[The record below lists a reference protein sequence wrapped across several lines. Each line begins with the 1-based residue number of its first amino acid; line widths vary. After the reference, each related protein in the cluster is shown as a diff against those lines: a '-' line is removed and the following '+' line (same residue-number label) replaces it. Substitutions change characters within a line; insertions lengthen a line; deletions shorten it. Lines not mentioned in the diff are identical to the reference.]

1 MKSIVKYVIAR
12 ILKHGNG
19 WVNMTQIRLVL
30 ADLDQM
36 FLEKFSAYL
45 HKNKSVSFQLELFTS
60 PSKLENWL
68 EKGDKADLVA
78 ISSSFLSKM
87 DTQLDLKNLV
97 VLKDSPQS
105 QFPQNYAT
113 LHKYRPAET
122 LMKEILS
129 LCADNLTESLDKKES
144 SGQMHLVLYADGS
157 DVLNPMAQA
166 LTCFYAKN
174 HQPPFYLNLDEFSN
188 TDMYFTG
195 NHTRGLSEMLYY
207 VKSQKDNLSLKAEA
221 CSTRDFEYGVEFMK
235 GHQNSEDI
243 VKLSP
248 VDCESL
254 IKAIRGRACYSE
266 IILSRA
272 FHNDELLPLLVQ
284 EAHKIYITLLDYPT
298 SHDRLKK
305 IITLL
310 NRLEERMSL
319 VLKEKVLICVTRL
332 NKESSA
338 NTQDIPHYRMVYLP
352 LPNEEGAD
360 FFPPSKEYQSALE
373 SILAQASTRV

>member
-1 MKSIVKYVIAR
+1 
-12 ILKHGNG
+12 
-19 WVNMTQIRLVL
+19 MTQIRLVL

-87 DTQLDLKNLV
+87 DTQPDLKNLV
-97 VLKDSPQS
+97 VLRDSPQS
-105 QFPQNYAT
+105 QLHQNYT
-113 LHKYRPAET
+113 VLHKYRPAET

-129 LCADNLTESLDKKES
+129 LCADNLPESIDKKES
-144 SGQMHLVLYADGS
+144 SGQIHLVLYADGS
-157 DVLNPMAQA
+157 DVLNPIAQA
-166 LTCFYAKN
+166 LACFYAKN
-174 HQPPFYLNLDEFSN
+174 QTSFYLNLDEFSN

-207 VKSQKDNLSLKAEA
+207 VKSQKENLSLKAEA
-221 CSTRDFEYGVEFMK
+221 CSSRDFEHGVEFMK

-248 VDCESL
+248 FDCESL
-254 IKAIRGRACYSE
+254 IKAIRGRTCYSE

-298 SHDRLKK
+298 SHDRLIKM
-305 IITLL
+305 ITLL
-310 NRLEERMSL
+310 NRLEERMGL
-319 VLKEKVLICVTRL
+319 LLKEKVLICVTRL

-338 NTQDIPHYRMVYLP
+338 NTLDITNYRMVYLP
-352 LPNEEGAD
+352 FPNEEGTGL
-360 FFPPSKEYQSALE
+360 FPPSKEYQSALE
-373 SILAQASTRV
+373 SILAQASTCV